1 METTLEKRCSQFGLV
16 VLILVCFR
24 TTVEILF
31 FKLAAD
37 LIVVSI
43 SLLLPVFLILLFRKP
58 LHWHKVLVFTYLIY
72 CILAFLIT
80 PLSSEYVGYFGGFIG
95 LTNLVFLI
103 VLWFVM
109 LINRDISS
117 NIQKFGRIILI
128 IGSVNA
134 VGAVIQSTISVDL
147 FGLTNHGVYTNEA
160 VLENVNVN
168 VRAVSFIAS
177 PQSLDLFLAFCFCFS
192 FIYGWS
198 SSILKFLVRGLVF
211 YAGVLTVSKV
221 FFVFVFFYVLFTHM
235 SIRHIV
241 KLFFSIIAL
250 FLVALGFREQ
260 LGRVFEIFF
269 FLGSI
274 ESYSAF
280 EIWVDS
286 FIYAIG
292 FPEVF
297 FGHGVGAFSRGSQSI
312 LNYTL
317 IHGSTES
324 FFIQILAEIGVLG
337 LFFLSFLIFKSLN
350 IYYYYDRKLM
360 GVLGSFCIVGV
371 FTPALYGYTIGILF
385 YFVLLLPL
393 ISNKSSLRRGSY

>member
-1 METTLEKRCSQFGLV
+1 METTLQKRCSQFGLV

-43 SLLLPVFLILLFRKP
+43 LMLFPVFLMLLFKRQM
-58 LHWHKVLVFTYLIY
+58 HGRKVLVLTYVIY

-95 LTNLVFLI
+95 LTNLVFFI
-103 VLWFVM
+103 VLWFV
-109 LINRDISS
+109 LLSDRDISL
-117 NIQKFGRIILI
+117 NIQKIGRVILI
-128 IGSVNA
+128 IGSINA
-134 VGAVIQSTISVDL
+134 FGAVIQSTISVDL
-147 FGLTNHGVYTNEA
+147 FGLANHGVYTNEL
-160 VLENVNVN
+160 VLENENVN

-177 PQSLDLFLAFCFCFS
+177 PQSLALFLAFCFCFS
-192 FIYGWS
+192 FIYEWS
-198 SSILKFLVRGLVF
+198 SSTLKFLVRGVVF

-221 FFVFVFFYVLFTHM
+221 FFVFIFFYVFLSYLSM
-235 SIRHIV
+235 RGIA
-241 KLFFSIIAL
+241 KLFFSVVAL
-250 FLVALGFREQ
+250 FVGALIFKEQ

-269 FLGSI
+269 FLGNI
-274 ESYSAF
+274 DSYSAF
-280 EIWVDS
+280 KIWVDS

-292 FPEVF
+292 FPEVI
-297 FGHGVGAFSRGSQSI
+297 FGHGVGVFSRGSQSI

-337 LFFLSFLIFKSLN
+337 LLLLFTLIFKSLKL
-350 IYYYYDRKLM
+350 YYYYNRNLM
-360 GVLGSFCIVGV
+360 GVMGAFVLVGF

-385 YFVLLLPL
+385 YFILLLPL
-393 ISNKSSLRRGSY
+393 ISNKSSLK